1 MRPAEPSAGWRI
13 SAATA
18 AASRGGGALRRRA
31 FVIGAPARHARPA
44 TAYRGAQRAEG
55 HASEAP
61 EPGAE

>member
-18 AASRGGGALRRRA
+18 TASRRVGALRRRA

-44 TAYRGAQRAEG
+44 TAYRGAQRTEG
-55 HASEAP
+55 ETGEAL